1 MNSPKEIIER
11 TLQRLENIH
20 SDELSK
26 IDKIIEKR
34 NYVGGTLNIVLNFAF
49 VKELLP
55 IFTEIYKWRGWSYVD
70 MYNLETP
77 TRIVTVIK
85 LKN

>member
-11 TLQRLENIH
+11 TLQRWENIY

-34 NYVGGTLNIVLNFAF
+34 NYVGGTLNITLNFAF
-49 VKELLP
+49 LKELLP
-55 IFTEIYKWRGWSYVD
+55 IFIEIYKHRGWSYVD
-70 MYNLETP
+70 MYTMETP
-77 TRIVTVIK
+77 TRLVTVIK